1 MTSEG
6 LDLTGRQLEHISKLS
21 RLALLMQSVHA
32 RGGESTSDVQSFHNA
47 YKQVIAMGL
56 KPSAPI
62 LLAGVRRQV
71 ACAHAEDM
79 VGWAACLD
87 GSEGATDDHPM
98 PLSLYP
104 RADITQARRSIVTDT
119 LSKVLLDE
127 DGVDD
132 LRALL
137 DVALIVKDISTLIA

>member
-1 MTSEG
+1 M
-6 LDLTGRQLEHISKLS
+6 
-21 RLALLMQSVHA
+21 
-32 RGGESTSDVQSFHNA
+32 
-47 YKQVIAMGL
+47 
-56 KPSAPI
+56 
-62 LLAGVRRQV
+62 
-71 ACAHAEDM
+71 
-79 VGWAACLD
+79 D